1 MLKPFNCCAW
11 SACICAWCMFALT
24 DKQLLCRS
32 DSAHALGESID
43 PEMLPDIET
52 LTDPFELPSQ
62 LRTETYQQS
71 PAQKAQHSHSSYPV
85 NQLPQQPHASRNSH
99 ASYGGPSSQAG
110 SGLLKTGATASSG
123 AASTASDESVDPN
136 LRAKHTAQRHTAAH
150 PFDDLHLAYEQSGSL
165 PLLDVDVD
173 ALTDQQAAYM
183 LDVSPQ
189 PSCMRCLATNEPV
202 CFRQWQ

>member
-1 MLKPFNCCAW
+1 M
-11 SACICAWCMFALT
+11 SACT
-24 DKQLLCRS
+24 NEQVLCRS

-62 LRTETYQQS
+62 LRTETYQHS
-71 PAQKAQHSHSSYPV
+71 PAQRAHHSHSNYPV
-85 NQLPQQPHASRNSH
+85 EQPLQQHRTSQNSH
-99 ASYGGPSSQAG
+99 ASYGGPGSQAG
-110 SGLLKTGATASSG
+110 SGLLNSGATASSG
-123 AASTASDESVDPN
+123 AASTASDESVDPS
-136 LRAKHTAQRHTAAH
+136 LRAHNVAHKHIAAH

-183 LDVSPQ
+183 LDVSP
-189 PSCMRCLATNEPV
+189 
-202 CFRQWQ
+202 